1 MKNVSAS
8 VLSRLKNYA
17 KANGAVYNEV
27 LVRFAIERVLK
38 RLERT
43 PHASKCILK
52 GGTLF
57 FVWGGGFSFRPTMD
71 ADLEFRGDGS
81 PESLAR
87 IFRDVANVS
96 CESEDGLRI
105 DADSIRA
112 IPIREDDQY
121 GGVRVTMTARI
132 GTVRIPVQIDIG
144 VGDAITPMARKMMFP
159 TILDMEA
166 PFIKMYPRETV
177 VAEKFQTIVKRGIA
191 NSRMKD
197 YYDLWMLSADENVDR
212 AKAKLAI
219 ARTFERRK
227 TAVPSAVPVGLSE
240 AFAIDPDKSVQWRAF
255 VRKNRLDIGE
265 KSLSDVVASIREFLM
280 PLITVDR

>member
-17 KANGAVYNEV
+17 KTNGAVYNEV

-71 ADLEFRGDGS
+71 VDLEFRGDGS
-81 PESLAR
+81 PENLAR

-197 YYDLWMLSADENVDR
+197 YYDLWMLSADENVDS